1 MAEKLHFELV
11 SPERLL
17 LSENVDMVTV
27 PGSEGD
33 FGVLAGHAPL
43 MAVLRPGVIN
53 VDDAGRPQ
61 QRIFVR
67 GGFAEVTPAGLTILA
82 ENAIPLA
89 ELDGAALDAEIANA
103 QDDVND
109 ANSDGARLTA
119 QEKLDHLKLLRQSL

>member
-1 MAEKLHFELV
+1 MADKLNFELV

-17 LSENVDMVTV
+17 LSESVDMVTV
-27 PGSEGD
+27 PGNEGD
-33 FGVLAGHAPL
+33 FGVLVGHAPL

-89 ELDGAALDAEIANA
+89 ELDSAALDAEIANA

-109 ANSDGARLTA
+109 AKNDGTRRVA